1 MHERSMQWY
10 GEYLWR
16 GMIDKPPAGDFS
28 YEVCATDAAGNR
40 QPASN
45 DEAWNL
51 GGYGV
56 NLAQRVPVAV
66 S

>member
-1 MHERSMQWY
+1 VR
-10 GEYLWR
+10 
-16 GMIDKPPAGDFS
+16 
-28 YEVCATDAAGNR
+28 ATDAAGNR